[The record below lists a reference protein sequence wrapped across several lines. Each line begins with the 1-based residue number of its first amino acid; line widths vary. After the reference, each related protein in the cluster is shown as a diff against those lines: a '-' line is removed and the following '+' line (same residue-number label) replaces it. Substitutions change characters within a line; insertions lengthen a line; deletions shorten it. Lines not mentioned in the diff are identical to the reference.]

1 MKVRLRSGKIERSM
15 RMEKV
20 TEDIKDFVTNDT
32 TQKFMTTVAVLTIL
46 TIFNLI
52 PKENFV
58 TILKWSVAGFWGA
71 NGLDF
76 LTNLK
81 R

>member
-1 MKVRLRSGKIERSM
+1 
-15 RMEKV
+15 MEEVK
-20 TEDIKDFVTNDT
+20 KDYKEFFSNDT
-32 TQKFMTTVAVLTIL
+32 TQKFMMVFFSVAIL
-46 TIFNLI
+46 KLLNMIEYNDFIL
-52 PKENFV
+52 
-58 TILKWSVAGFWGA
+58 ILKWSVAGFWGV